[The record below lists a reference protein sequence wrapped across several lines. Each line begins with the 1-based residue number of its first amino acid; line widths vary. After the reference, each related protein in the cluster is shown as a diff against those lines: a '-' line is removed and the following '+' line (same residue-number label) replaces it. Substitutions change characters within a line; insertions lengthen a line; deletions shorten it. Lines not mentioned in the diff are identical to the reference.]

1 MNRKFIIAGIVAGAC
16 LGAAGP
22 AAAQTITVPLQFDHV
37 VLDTPATPNAQIV
50 KPGGQPLV
58 VQAQVDPSNGQFTV
72 QPSGF
77 SMPAYSFTSP
87 APGTATISL
96 KNPATGT
103 ADFANGALI
112 MNADLLATINIQG
125 YGSCTKDT
133 GPITLST
140 STTAPLPGQ
149 NFPAGANGITTGNGA
164 FGYGWSNLA
173 PGTGPACSLIDGA
186 TAGKGGFWVSR
197 GISPVPPALGLGYGK
212 LKPSKRGST
221 TVVKVTVKGKG
232 NNDANPVKVCLV
244 AANKK
249 ALSVKTKCQTVS
261 SLALGQSKTFS
272 FRVKSNKK
280 DLTGKKHGYTVKAT
294 ASGKGV
300 ATVTKSTKLVLK

>member
-22 AAAQTITVPLQFDHV
+22 AGATTVPLQFNHV

-50 KPGGQPLV
+50 TPSTQPLTV
-58 VQAQVDPSNGQFTV
+58 NADVNLSTGQFTV
-72 QPSGF
+72 QPSDF
-77 SMPAYSFTSP
+77 TMPAYNFTSP
-87 APGTATISL
+87 APGSATISL
-96 KNPATGT
+96 KNPASGQVFPDGSLT
-103 ADFANGALI
+103 L
-112 MNADLLATINIQG
+112 NADLLATINIQG

-140 STTAPLPGQ
+140 STTQPLQGVK
-149 NFPAGANGITTGNGA
+149 FAPAGPTAVATGTGA
-164 FGYGWSNLA
+164 FGYGWSTLA

-197 GISPVPPALGLGYGK
+197 NISPVPPALALSTSK
-212 LKPSKRGST
+212 LKENKPGT
-221 TVVKVTVKGKG
+221 TTAMKVTVKVKN

-244 AANKK
+244 AAKG
-249 ALSVKTKCQTVS
+249 LSPKSKCQTIS
-261 SLALGQSKTFS
+261 SLTMGKNTTLTFK
-272 FRVKSNKK
+272 VKSAKTDKK
-280 DLTGKKHGYTVKAT
+280 GKYALKLT

-300 ATVTKSTKLVLK
+300 TTVRKTVKLQVK